1 MLWVAAVKTLPAAL
15 LLGSALQAC
24 AHGAPPGPCPTPH
37 GGAPMHGHHNAPS
50 SGDQPGY
57 HRRFDDPA
65 QWAQRFEGPERD
77 AWQRPDLV
85 VSSLSLAPDARVAD
99 VGAGTGYFS
108 VRLARAVPQGRVW
121 AVDVEPTMVRWVL
134 DRARREQIANL
145 TAVLASPDDALLPEP
160 VDLALVVDTYHHIS
174 ARTAYF
180 TRLRSSLRP
189 GGRVAIVDFKLDS
202 PEGPPVAMRL
212 APEAVRAEMEA
223 AGYALASSLD
233 SLPRQY
239 MLVFRAAP

>member
-1 MLWVAAVKTLPAAL
+1 MLCVAAVKKLLAAM

-24 AHGAPPGPCPTPH
+24 AHGAPPGPCPAPH
-37 GGAPMHGHHNAPS
+37 GDAPMHGHHHAPS

-65 QWAQRFEGPERD
+65 QWAQRFESPERD

-134 DRARREQIANL
+134 DRARRDQIANL

-160 VDLALVVDTYHHIS
+160 VDLVLVVDTYHHIS
-174 ARTAYF
+174 ARTASGARRIATGGPSGESSLKSTIA
-180 TRLRSSLRP
+180 TRPPGRSELRS
-189 GGRVAIVDFKLDS
+189 RVKY
-202 PEGPPVAMRL
+202 
-212 APEAVRAEMEA
+212 AVRAEICLL
-223 AGYALASSLD
+223 YTSPS
-233 SLPRQY
+233 PRD
-239 MLVFRAAP
+239 

>member
-1 MLWVAAVKTLPAAL
+1 MRFTKLTASTAVLA
-15 LLGSALQAC
+15 AC
-24 AHGAPPGPCPTPH
+24 AHTPDPHAGHGHGAE
-37 GGAPMHGHHNAPS
+37 HGHHEGHGHHGHAHAMP
-50 SGDQPGY
+50 
-57 HRRFDDPA
+57 HRFDDA
-65 QWAQRFEGPERD
+65 ARWAQEFESPERD

-134 DRARREQIANL
+134 DRARRDQIANL

-160 VDLALVVDTYHHIS
+160 VDLVLVVDTYHHIS

-239 MLVFRAAP
+239 MLVFRAAQ

>member
-1 MLWVAAVKTLPAAL
+1 MLCLAAVKTLHPAM

-24 AHGAPPGPCPTPH
+24 AHGAPHGPSTVPH
-37 GGAPMHGHHNAPS
+37 GGAHAHGHHGAHP
-50 SGDQPGY
+50 SGDQPG
-57 HRRFDDPA
+57 HHHRFDDPA
-65 QWAQRFEGPERD
+65 MWAQRFENPERD

-85 VSSLSLAPDARVAD
+85 VASLSLAPDARVAD

-145 TAVLASPDDALLPEP
+145 TAVLSSPDDALLPEP
-160 VDLALVVDTYHHIS
+160 VDLALVVDTYHHI
-174 ARTAYF
+174 AERTAYF

-189 GGRVAIVDFKLDS
+189 GGRVAIVDFRLDA

-223 AGYALASSLD
+223 AGYTLASSLD
-233 SLPRQY
+233 TLPRQY
-239 MLVFRAAP
+239 VLVFRAGQ